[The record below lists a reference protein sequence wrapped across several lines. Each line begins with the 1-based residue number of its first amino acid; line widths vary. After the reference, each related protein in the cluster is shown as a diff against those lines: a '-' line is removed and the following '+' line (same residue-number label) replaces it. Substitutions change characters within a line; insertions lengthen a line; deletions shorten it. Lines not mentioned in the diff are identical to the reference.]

1 MPCALRSLQG
11 EVMTARPVFFVV
23 IFIASMMSP
32 LADTLVGNTMAEDA
46 VVCCDSASVELHLLG
61 SASSGSMSPF
71 SQDLADTATAGTI
84 VNAVTSEETV
94 GKWALSNVWAGTIPA
109 NTWTVSMEY
118 EVSDAASAQVNATA
132 TLDIGGQTFSTATD
146 PGDSFL
152 AQGTGAL
159 TFDIDVDATS
169 ISENDVIELTLT
181 ARSVVF
187 TLPTGDA
194 KLEFLW
200 GSEESDSTVEA
211 EIPLLDLTLLEPEVE
226 GSEVY
231 FSVFIDSNWG
241 MDMLSKSDSLEML
254 VGGIALS
261 GDPIETTLGDG
272 VRVTWTWEGA
282 KGGIETVT
290 VETRL
295 TIESGD
301 TPLSGWT
308 TFEIET
314 FDSTGGTGTYYPPDE
329 PLKTNGD
336 GSPLSVTG
344 SLFLESSNGEVNL
357 ERETRIE
364 IDGEMAFWMRWG
376 MDHLGDE
383 VTTLSPVLKSF
394 DAGSVTDDERVSRS
408 IEQIELIEFER
419 QMLSTTGSGL
429 ASYYLSVGLGLDVDE
444 LLGFETKD
452 FDTLS
457 IKVDLNGEP
466 NVVNHPVTLIIS
478 TSKIV
483 VNGDRVQLFGSFIIA
498 QPSPLWSDYS
508 LSLSGSTTA
517 MTSFAAASIDSSE
530 SVSFS
535 HSRLPWGESFT
546 LEGENIGQDD
556 QFRFDASPT
565 NSPIHSPLPLL
576 LLVIAGLGIGFMLAS
591 RLARNRKRKMLY
603 LELILIPLVVLIHFF
618 AFPPLFV
625 GGAVGTSVLIWCLTA
640 ITSPRSREKLVQEA
654 ITLTTPVIPCPAC
667 ATPNPVVSQERPLRF
682 ACVGC
687 QRVIKIVA

>member
-1 MPCALRSLQG
+1 VPCALRSLQG

-71 SQDLADTATAGTI
+71 SQDLADTATAATI

-152 AQGTGAL
+152 AQGTGTL

-498 QPSPLWSDYS
+498 QPSPLWSEYS

>member
-1 MPCALRSLQG
+1 
-11 EVMTARPVFFVV
+11 MTARPVFFVV

-498 QPSPLWSDYS
+498 QPSPLWSEYS

>member
-152 AQGTGAL
+152 AQGTGTL

-498 QPSPLWSDYS
+498 QPSPLWSEYS